1 MGITY
6 LEDKLLQ
13 KLTLMREEVLYK
25 VLIDLWKAY

>member
-25 VLIDLWKAY
+25 VLIDLCKSY